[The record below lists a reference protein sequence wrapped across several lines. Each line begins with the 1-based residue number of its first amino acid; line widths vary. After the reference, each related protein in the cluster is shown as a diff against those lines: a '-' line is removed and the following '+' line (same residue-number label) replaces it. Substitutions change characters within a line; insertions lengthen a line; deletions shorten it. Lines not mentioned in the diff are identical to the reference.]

1 MRDQI
6 TGQRSEIHKDL
17 PSASPRISVLML
29 TFNRPQFIGRAIQSV
44 FDQTFR
50 DWELI
55 VVQDGNHGLT
65 SDILR
70 EWQASDPR
78 IRYFHREAPGNI
90 ANACNYGIAR
100 ARGEYIAILDDD
112 DYWATP
118 EKLEK
123 QRGFLDENPDYAACG
138 GGVTVVDEHGSA
150 TLTYLKQQQ
159 DADIRR
165 NALFANPM
173 AHSTTMFRKSTA
185 DSVGL
190 YEESLAGFQDWDL
203 WLKLGKAGK
212 LYNFPEV
219 FLCYT
224 IWRGGGSF
232 LQLRGNTRSAV
243 QIVRRHMRSYE
254 GSYAA
259 LLLAYAYFGYAKL
272 PMAIR
277 QRTFASLSQW
287 KKRIF
292 AEDAL
297 MKKNG
302 LKGR

>member
-1 MRDQI
+1 MKREFTEADKNAFS
-6 TGQRSEIHKDL
+6 RV
-17 PSASPRISVLML
+17 SVLML

-44 FDQTFR
+44 LNQTYQ

-55 VVQDGNHGLT
+55 VVQDGNHKLT
-65 SDILR
+65 ADILQ
-70 EWQASDPR
+70 EFQARDSR
-78 IRYFHREAPGNI
+78 IRHFHREQPGNI
-90 ANACNYGIAR
+90 ANACNYGIAH

-112 DYWATP
+112 DFWAVP

-123 QRGFLDENPDYAACG
+123 QVSFLDSNEDYAACG
-138 GGVTVVDEHGSA
+138 GGVTVVDEHGAA
-150 TLTYLKQQQ
+150 TLSYLKQQQ

-185 DSVGL
+185 NSVGC

-203 WLKLGKAGK
+203 WLKLGKVGK

-224 IWRGGGSF
+224 IWSGGGSF
-232 LQLRGNTRSAV
+232 MQSRANTRSAV
-243 QIVRRHMRSYE
+243 EIVRRQMSSYK

-259 LLLAYAYFGYAKL
+259 LLMAYAYYGYARL
-272 PMAIR
+272 PLAIR
-277 QRTFASLSQW
+277 QRTFGWLSRLKKRVFAEGASL
-287 KKRIF
+287 
-292 AEDAL
+292 
-297 MKKNG
+297 KNVTDSTSNR
-302 LKGR
+302 L